1 MTESFGLSYKWESR
15 RTVESRIANALEENL
30 SLELRELRRQ
40 SLKLNKTKGYEGH
53 YII

>member
-30 SLELRELRRQ
+30 SLELDRVS
-40 SLKLNKTKGYEGH
+40 SLIKQRAIKGTT
-53 YII
+53 